1 VGALI
6 VWFREKTAGPLHE
19 GSLIAFMRG
28 VNPKSFIV
36 QLAVVFILA
45 FFLHWV
51 IDNTVS
57 NLTRLQIASG
67 FDFLNMRAGVGIP
80 DTLISYTEDSTYRR
94 AMLAGFVN
102 TVFLAAICIV
112 TASMLGLTIAFGRL
126 SQNWLLRK
134 LCLIY
139 VEVFRNLPLLLVI
152 LFWYFGILQQILPS
166 VRESFV
172 LPFHIYI
179 NQRGIYFPAFH
190 WQGGGTLLAIILAGI
205 VLTVLTA
212 FLVRKKKQP
221 ADGKKHFPAFYF
233 LFPLLLLSA
242 IFYLIQ
248 HFGRFDIPQWRT
260 FNIVGGAS
268 ISPEFLA
275 LFLALSFYTAALI
288 SEIIRAGIE
297 GVDSRFKEAGASL
310 GLHSGLIARLVT
322 LPLALRTIIP
332 MLSSQYMSLIKN
344 TSLAVALGYSDIMRV
359 GNTVLNQTG
368 QAVEV
373 VVIWM
378 LTYLGLCLV
387 VSVFMNWLNRKMALV
402 ER

>member
-1 VGALI
+1 MI
-6 VWFREKTAGPLHE
+6 VRFREKTAGPLYE
-19 GSLIAFMRG
+19 GSLTAFIRG
-28 VNPKSFIV
+28 VSPKSFIA

-51 IDNTVS
+51 INNTVS

-67 FDFLNMRAGVGIP
+67 FGFLNMRAGVGIP
-80 DTLISYTEDSTYRR
+80 DALISYTEDSTYRR

-112 TASMLGLTIAFGRL
+112 TASLLGLMIAFGRL

-152 LFWYFGILQQILPS
+152 LFWYFGVLQQILPS

-190 WQGGGTLLAIILAGI
+190 WQGGQITLLAIIAGGI
-205 VLTVLTA
+205 VLAGVTVL
-212 FLVRKKKQP
+212 LVRRKKHS
-221 ADGKKHFPAFYF
+221 ADGKKHFAAFYF
-233 LFPLLLLSA
+233 LFPVLLLSA
-242 IFYLIQ
+242 VFYLLG

-260 FNIVGGAS
+260 FNIAGGAS

-275 LFLALSFYTAALI
+275 LFLALSLYTVALI

-322 LPLALRTIIP
+322 LPLALRIIIP

-373 VVIWM
+373 VVIWI

-387 VSVFMNWLNRKMALV
+387 VSVFMHWINRKMALV

>member
-1 VGALI
+1 M
-6 VWFREKTAGPLHE
+6 WFREKTDEPLHE
-19 GSLIAFMRG
+19 GSLTVFIRG

-67 FDFLNMRAGVGIP
+67 FDFLNIRAGVGIP

-102 TVFLAAICIV
+102 TVFLAVICIV
-112 TASMLGLTIAFGRL
+112 TASFLGLIIAFGRL
-126 SQNWLLRK
+126 SQNWFLRK

-139 VEVFRNLPLLLVI
+139 VDVFRNLPLLLVI
-152 LFWYFGILQQILPS
+152 LFWYFGVLQQILPA

-190 WQGGGTLLAIILAGI
+190 WQEGPVTLLAIILAGI
-205 VLTVLTA
+205 VLTIVTA
-212 FLVRKKKQP
+212 LLVRKKKHS

-233 LFPLLLLSA
+233 LFPLLLLSV
-242 IFYLIQ
+242 IFYLLQ
-248 HFGRFDIPQWRT
+248 HFGRLDIPQWRT

-275 LFLALSFYTAALI
+275 LFLALSLYTAALI

-322 LPLALRTIIP
+322 LPLALRIIIP

-387 VSVFMNWLNRKMALV
+387 VSVFMNWVNRKMALV
-402 ER
+402 EC